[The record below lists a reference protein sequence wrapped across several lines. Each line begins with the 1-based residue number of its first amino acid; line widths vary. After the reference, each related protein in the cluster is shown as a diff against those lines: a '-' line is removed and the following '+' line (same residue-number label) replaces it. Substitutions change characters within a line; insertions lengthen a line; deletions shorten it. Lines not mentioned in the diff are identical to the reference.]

1 MKKLSNN
8 VTTWFWWIVLALSL
22 GFIFMLTAF
31 QIFTGEHS
39 KNEIQQM
46 IGMTE
51 QNAYFTNAIVRKSAH
66 ILIFGFL
73 GILFYK
79 VIKKRSIWYAWFCTV
94 LIAVLDEWHQSF
106 VPGRSPLIQDVW
118 LDSLAAFL
126 FLTGIAFFVRR

>member
-1 MKKLSNN
+1 MKKLNRK
-8 VTTWFWWIVLALSL
+8 VKPWFWWVVLAASL

-39 KNEIQQM
+39 KNEIQQI

-51 QNAYFTNAIVRKSAH
+51 QNAYLTNAIARKSAH

-73 GILFYK
+73 GILFYI
-79 VIKKRSIWYAWFCTV
+79 VIKKRTIWYAWFCTV
-94 LIAVLDEWHQSF
+94 LVAILDEWHQSF
-106 VPGRSPLIQDVW
+106 VPGRSPLIQDVL

-126 FLTGIAFFVRR
+126 FLIIVAFFTRR

>member
-1 MKKLSNN
+1 MKKINRKVKL
-8 VTTWFWWIVLALSL
+8 WLWWGVLAASL

-39 KNEIQQM
+39 KNEIQQIM
-46 IGMTE
+46 GMTE
-51 QNAYFTNAIVRKSAH
+51 HNAYLMNAIARKAAH
-66 ILIFGFL
+66 ILIFGLL

-106 VPGRSPLIQDVW
+106 VPGRSPLIKDVW

-126 FLTGIAFFVRR
+126 FLIVMAIFRRR

>member
-1 MKKLSNN
+1 MKKLSKILKP
-8 VTTWFWWIVLALSL
+8 WFWWIVLAVSL

-46 IGMTE
+46 FGMTE
-51 QNAYFTNAIVRKSAH
+51 PNAYLTNAIVRKSAH

-106 VPGRSPLIQDVW
+106 VPGRSPLIQDVL
-118 LDSLAAFL
+118 LDSLAAFI
-126 FLTGIAFFVRR
+126 FIVVIAFFKI